1 MKELVSFVT
10 MELEKLADKDK
21 ASAMAAYMK
30 TEMPFFGVQ
39 AKDRRA
45 IARSAKK
52 AFSITT
58 HKKYLQAIKILWKQ
72 AHREQKYIAI
82 DLARAYKSFVT
93 IDSLDLYEKMVREG
107 AWWDFVDD
115 LAHHLVGQV
124 LLDNPEKM
132 YPKMDTWLQD
142 DDFWIRRVALL
153 CQNTFKDK
161 TDEKRL
167 FSYCLSLAPESEF
180 FIRKAIGWALRQYS
194 YTAPKKVKTFLLK
207 NKSKL
212 SGLSF
217 REGAK
222 GLKRMGLM

>member
-10 MELEKLADKDK
+10 RELEKLADKEK
-21 ASAMAAYMK
+21 AIAMAAYMK

-39 AKDRRA
+39 AKERRA
-45 IARSAKK
+45 IARRAKK
-52 AFSITT
+52 AFAITT
-58 HKKYLQAIKILWKQ
+58 HKKYVQTIKCLWKQ
-72 AHREQKYIAI
+72 AHREQKYIAV

-115 LAHHLVGQV
+115 IAQHLVGQV
-124 LLDNPEKM
+124 LLKNPEKM
-132 YPKMDTWLQD
+132 YPTMDQWLRD

-153 CQNTFKDK
+153 CQNTFKEN

-167 FSYCLSLAPESEF
+167 FSYCLALATESEF

-194 YTAPKKVKTFLLK
+194 YTAPKKVKAFLLK